1 MRLSPQ
7 QNAIIRQVIA
17 DTLGNDAKIWL
28 FGSRTNDQAIGG
40 DIDLLIERDEAI
52 SLRQSLRTQVQLE
65 MQLQLPVDLITL
77 SANKP
82 ATPIANIARLT
93 GIRLT

>member
-7 QNAIIRQVIA
+7 QNEIIRQVVSDAI
-17 DTLGNDAKIWL
+17 GNDAKIWL

-40 DIDLLIERDEAI
+40 DIDLLIERDETI
-52 SLRQSLRTQVQLE
+52 SLKQRLRVQVQLE
-65 MQLQLPVDLITL
+65 TQLQLPVDLITL
-77 SANKP
+77 TANKP

>member
-7 QNAIIRQVIA
+7 QNATIRQVVSDA
-17 DTLGNDAKIWL
+17 LGSDTKIWL

-40 DIDLLIERDEAI
+40 DIDLLIESDEAI
-52 SLRQSLRTQVQLE
+52 SLRQILRTQVQLE

-77 SANKP
+77 TANKP